1 MASAI
6 VVLPVRSM
14 VTVSSAFIS
23 SRRARMMRRVSLAVG
38 RWETAAGAR
47 RALARETGMS
57 DRGLFSF
64 RFRLRIAEA
73 YSLKIDTRVQYF
85 QPRSL
90 PHDSPETSCQGGDY

>member
-1 MASAI
+1 
-6 VVLPVRSM
+6 
-14 VTVSSAFIS
+14 
-23 SRRARMMRRVSLAVG
+23 MMRRVSLAVG

-73 YSLKIDTRVQYF
+73 YSLKIGTQVQYF
-85 QPRSL
+85 QPRAL
-90 PHDSPETSCQGGDY
+90 PHDSPETGSQGGDYASGPVRIARSAVEDSGDLRPCR